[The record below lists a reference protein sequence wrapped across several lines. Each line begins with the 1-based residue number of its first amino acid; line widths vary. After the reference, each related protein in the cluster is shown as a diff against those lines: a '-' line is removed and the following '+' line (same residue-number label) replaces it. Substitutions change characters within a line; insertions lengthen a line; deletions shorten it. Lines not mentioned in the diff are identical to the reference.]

1 MKYEMQDEPWK
12 VRDRDFP
19 TSADR
24 SEQLR
29 HMLNYAI
36 MAPSIYNTQPW
47 LFKVTGS
54 EIAMYVDR
62 ARALPVSDPHGRN
75 LVISCGAALYHLRV
89 AIRHFGYE
97 PVVRT
102 FPDLDVPNLLAFI
115 RLGKRKDVLPDEER
129 QFMAIKKR
137 RTIRNGF
144 RDEAIPSGMMQQLRD
159 SAVGEGAQ
167 MFALQDQNE
176 QQALIDLI
184 REAYEIR
191 QKDASFLQEI
201 KAWTNSGWADHP
213 INDMSY
219 AAPPPGAEAPQ
230 ASRIL
235 RGLEDDQLL
244 LWNDSIKPGHPAFMV
259 LATTGDRMASWLSAG
274 QALARLLLTAAD
286 SGLSTSFLNQPVG
299 IDSLR
304 DRLRA
309 LIGGELF
316 PQVILRMGFGVPG
329 KPTRRLPVDRVATD
343 N

>member
-1 MKYEMQDEPWK
+1 MKYKMQDEPWK

-29 HMLNYAI
+29 HMINYAI

-62 ARALPVSDPHGRN
+62 ARALPVSDPDGRN

-115 RLGKRKDVLPDEER
+115 RLGKHKEVLPDEER

-144 RDEAIPSGMMQQLRD
+144 RDEAIPPGMMQQLRD
-159 SAVGEGAQ
+159 SAVGEGAH
-167 MFALQDQNE
+167 MFALQDRNE

-191 QKDASFLQEI
+191 RKDAPFLQEVQ
-201 KAWTNSGWADHP
+201 AWTNSGWADYP

-219 AAPPPGAEAPQ
+219 AAPPPGAEAPPP
-230 ASRIL
+230 SRIL

-244 LWNDSIKPGHPAFMV
+244 MWNDNIKPGHPAFVV

-274 QALARLLLTAAD
+274 QALARLLLTATD

-299 IDSLR
+299 INSLR
-304 DRLRA
+304 DRVRSLV
-309 LIGGELF
+309 GGELF
-316 PQVILRMGFGVPG
+316 PQVILRMGYGVPG
-329 KPTRRLPVDRVATD
+329 KPTRRLPVDRVATE

>member
-19 TSADR
+19 TSADT

-54 EIAMYVDR
+54 EIAIYVDR

-75 LVISCGAALYHLRV
+75 LVISCGAALYHLRI

-115 RLGKRKDVLPDEER
+115 RLGERKEVTPEEER
-129 QFMAIKKR
+129 LFMAIKKR
-137 RTIRNGF
+137 RTIRSGF
-144 RDEAIPSGMMQQLRD
+144 RDEAIPSGTMQQLRD
-159 SAVGEGAQ
+159 SAVGEGAH
-167 MFALQDQNE
+167 MFALQDRNE

-191 QKDASFLQEI
+191 QKDAPFMNEI
-201 KAWTNSGWADHP
+201 QAWTNSGWADYP

-219 AAPPPGAEAPQ
+219 AAPPPGAEALQ
-230 ASRIL
+230 ASRML
-235 RGLEDDQLL
+235 RGLENEQLL
-244 LWNDSIKPGHPAFMV
+244 MWNDDIKPGHPAFVV
-259 LATTGDRMASWLSAG
+259 LATRGDGMASWLSTG
-274 QALARLLLTAAD
+274 QALARVLLTAAD
-286 SGLSTSFLNQPVG
+286 LGLNTSFLNQPVG

-304 DRLRA
+304 DRVRSLV
-309 LIGGELF
+309 GGELF
-316 PQVILRMGFGVPG
+316 PQVILRIGFGVPG
-329 KPTRRLPVDRVATD
+329 KPTRRLPVDRVATED
-343 N
+343 